1 MSFRR
6 FIERADAAGYLIAI
20 DRPVDT
26 TFEVANVAHA
36 LEGRP
41 VLFNNVQDHPGWR
54 ICAGPCSD
62 RRYFSLDLDVPTPDL
77 IRRLAAAIAQPTV
90 PAG

>member
-1 MSFRR
+1 MSFRH
-6 FIERADAAGYLIAI
+6 FIEKADAAGYLLTI

-41 VLFNNVQDHPGWR
+41 VRVELKALGPDYRPARGAARRSVELSPPGE
-54 ICAGPCSD
+54 
-62 RRYFSLDLDVPTPDL
+62 RR
-77 IRRLAAAIAQPTV
+77 
-90 PAG
+90 